1 MLPAV
6 VATELRE
13 SVRHFLRA
21 TFPMTTAGF
30 RRIDGGTPLEDLLA
44 DPRALFKGPYLSLGL
59 PFRTAD
65 PEAPSPFEYVPLGFL
80 PFRHQARAFER
91 LSGVLPRSTLV
102 ATGTG
107 SGKTESFL
115 YPLLEDAAA
124 RSAPGVKA
132 IVIYPMNALAR
143 DQAGRIAEKIHEGEA
158 LRGRVSVGLFTGDR
172 ESTPTTGMS
181 AQAVITDHD
190 ILRRNPPDILLT
202 NYKMLDFLLMRP
214 RDQAIWRFNEP
225 DTLRYLVVDELHTFD
240 GAQGTD
246 LACLIRRLR
255 DRLAPDDKL
264 ACVGTSAT
272 IGGAQAAG
280 RLRDY
285 AEEVFATPFDE
296 DAVLLEE
303 RLSPDEYL
311 EAEGR
316 RETTEHS
323 RWRWPARSELPR
335 MRPRNP
341 GTSEEWLRRQA
352 EIWLDR
358 SLELDSPDPTVRDD
372 ARVELGR
379 ELVAHQGFAEL
390 LDRGE
395 QGPVDLND
403 IAEDW
408 AQRFGLEGPEPAQTM
423 LDSLLALVSAARR
436 RIDEK
441 RLAPLVE
448 VRVQLWLR
456 ELRRMVA
463 SVAPEP
469 ALDFADSLS
478 DQRSGLHLPVVHCRE
493 CHATGWASVKRP
505 DEGRLEED
513 LRAIYNAWFGNHPD
527 ACLMFPLEDQPPRTA
542 SQGTAGFVG
551 WVCPEEGQLRPGRSA
566 ETGGS
571 DGSPCESDA
580 GVRVWQPDMTRER
593 SRREHKV
600 RVSHHDCP
608 FCGAAD
614 GLSLLGA
621 RAASLSSV
629 VIGQLYHSLH
639 NEHRK
644 LIAFSDSVQD
654 AAHRAGFFEARTYT
668 TLVRRAIAQFVNDR
682 GRDLD
687 LAMVAREMP
696 RYWRRALGDD
706 ARFVGTFIAPN
717 MVWLRDYEQ
726 LVAMDALAPGSDL
739 PELVSQRLEWEVMQ
753 GFGLRA
759 RIGRTLERGRI
770 ATVGVN
776 IEDELLPSA
785 RTLADRLSEE
795 IGPLRDVGVQKVQ
808 AFLQGLLWRGRT
820 RGGFYHPFLDE
831 YIQARG
837 KTYKP
842 FNLSL
847 FLPNYGGAARPP
859 ALWTLGRVGKSFDD
873 LHGESGSWF
882 RAWFDRVLATDEHV
896 LASAEFRQVMSLT
909 VDVLRRDGWLLE
921 RPVGDQAVFGLDP
934 QRWYAGIQVKSL
946 HCGVC
951 GHPVEVLDNE
961 YRHWLGVPCLRSTCE
976 GHYEQPVRPSEQ
988 DALQEGQ
995 GAPTRLVTAEHTAL
1009 LDSDGRAAIEGSFKR
1024 DDPLPWDVNLL
1035 SATPTLEMG
1044 IDIGDL
1050 SSVLLCSVPPSQS
1063 NYLQRVGRSGRRDG
1077 NSLAVTVANGVG
1089 HDNYFFDDPLKMLA
1103 GLVEPPGVFLNAAAV
1118 LERQLMAFCLDRWA
1132 ASGIAKDAIPGRM
1145 QIVLDAIERDD
1156 TRRFPHDWLEYVA
1169 NHRRPIME
1177 GFTALFPGLEDAT
1190 RASLHRYLFGAADD
1204 KQPGM
1209 DWRLLNRLR
1218 ETAQRR
1224 RKWTQRIDR
1233 LKREIGN
1240 LESGPEDDKV
1250 RERLA
1255 GARGEREALM
1265 SLRRHLNHQH
1275 TLNFLTDE
1283 GLIPNYAFP
1292 EEGVTLQS
1300 IILRRTRSGSG
1311 AGDGEA
1317 DRPRMERL
1325 NFQMQR
1331 SAEAA
1336 LAELAPLNR
1345 FYSQGRAVEID
1356 QVDLAAD
1363 SVQQWRFCDNCQY
1376 VENLETSG
1384 DPHSVCPRCGSAQW
1398 ADAEQRRSVLRMRQV
1413 YATADDRES
1422 RIGDDA
1428 DDRQPAFYTRQML
1441 VDIDP
1446 AQPRRAWRLATE
1458 DLPFA
1463 FEYIPQ
1469 VTLREINFGQLG
1481 VEEAEFRV
1489 AGDLNARPGFRI
1501 CRHCGKVRRPGGPAP
1516 RPGQFPHAYDC
1527 SLARPGAEESEE
1539 DYHSSL
1545 YLFRELHSEAIRIL
1559 LPLADFAE
1567 SEVRLHSLI
1576 AALNLGLREYFRG
1589 SVDHLRVTDYTAP
1602 GEGQGS
1608 RRHYLV
1614 LYDSVPG
1621 GTGYLKQLLKDTD
1634 PLLEV
1639 LRRAWEVVRTCKCR
1653 EEEDRDGCYACVLAW
1668 RDRYRMPTISRAAA
1682 EDLLGRMLEH
1692 ADTLEPI
1699 DGVEEV
1705 HLNSLV
1711 ESELEQRFLDAL
1723 CNAHAGV
1730 RASQELVNGK
1740 PGYFLTLQPPGQD
1753 PGTSASTRAWKLELQ
1768 RNLGTADGVRVPC
1781 KPDFVLW
1788 PVRAGDG
1795 QKPVAVFVDGFSVH
1809 FDQLADDTA
1818 KRQATLDSGRF
1829 HVWSLGWN
1837 DLPQSGKEPT
1847 RAGVELLESA
1857 QLPDM
1862 VTRYNALTASNGDR
1876 PHGEFRS
1883 GLEEGG
1889 FRWLIQ
1895 YLQGGDEAL
1904 EWLREAAFS
1913 RAFCMLDQRTAR
1925 DAGLRQAVAE
1935 ALEIRV
1941 PSWGAE
1947 RVVGPSGGDV
1957 FAMGGALPALSG
1969 HDGVAGMVAGLP
1981 VATFQKDTQA
1991 LRETLAV
1998 ALFIDDRDPTTDKPF
2013 EMAWRA
2019 FWNLSNLLQFA
2030 PRFSLSTALG
2040 VEGERYAPAPVEDTG
2055 DTVEAAEPASGSG
2068 EGPCW
2073 AELRKLSLF
2082 GDAVADLQKAG
2093 VPCPDSGYE
2102 LQNEAGAIVAE
2113 LELAWPDARTGLLV
2127 DPDPPTQEAL
2137 QARGWIVWVG
2147 LDEETI
2153 QAVANQVMQEA

>member
-13 SVRHFLRA
+13 GVQHFLRA
-21 TFPMTTAGF
+21 TFPMTTPGF
-30 RRIDGGTPLEDLLA
+30 RRADGGTPLEDLLT
-44 DPRALFKGPYLSLGL
+44 DHRALFKGPYLSLGL

-65 PEAPSPFEYVPLGFL
+65 REAPPAFEYVDLDFL
-80 PFRHQARAFER
+80 PFRHQALAFER
-91 LSGVLPRSTLV
+91 LGRALPRSTLV

-107 SGKTESFL
+107 SGKTECFL

-143 DQAGRIAEKIHEGEA
+143 DQAGRIAEKIHKSDA
-158 LRGRVSVGLFTGDR
+158 LHGRISVGLFTGDR
-172 ESTPTTGMS
+172 ESTLTTGMS
-181 AQAVITDHD
+181 ANAVITNHD
-190 ILRRNPPDILLT
+190 TLRQNPPDILLT

-214 RDQAIWRFNEP
+214 QDQAIWQSNGP

-255 DRLAPDDKL
+255 DRLAPDGKL

-272 IGGAQAAG
+272 IGGAEDAG
-280 RLRDY
+280 RLREY

-296 DAVLLEE
+296 DSVLLEE

-311 EAEGR
+311 DAEGR
-316 RETTEHS
+316 RVTAEHS
-323 RWRWPARSELPR
+323 RSRWPGRSDLPR
-335 MRPRNP
+335 MRMRNP
-341 GTSEEWLRRQA
+341 GTSEGWLRRQA
-352 EIWLDR
+352 EIWLEQ
-358 SLELDSPDPTVRDD
+358 SLDLDSPDSTVRDN

-379 ELVAHQGFAEL
+379 ELVAHEAFAEL
-390 LDRGE
+390 LDRCE
-395 QGPVDLND
+395 RGPLDLND
-403 IAEDW
+403 IAGEW
-408 AQRFGLEGPEPAQTM
+408 AERFRLDGTEPALTM
-423 LDSLLALVSAARR
+423 LDSLLALVSTARR

-463 SVAPEP
+463 RVSPAP
-469 ALDFADSLS
+469 ALGFADDLS
-478 DQRSGLHLPVVHCRE
+478 DQHVGLHLPVVHCRE

-505 DEGRLEED
+505 DEGRLEQD

-527 ACLMFPLEDQPPRTA
+527 MCLMFPLEDHPPHTA
-542 SQGTAGFVG
+542 SQGPAGFVG
-551 WVCPEEGQLRPGRSA
+551 WVCPEDVQLRPGRSA
-566 ETGGS
+566 EAGGM
-571 DGSPCESDA
+571 DGDPCESGA
-580 GVRVWQPDMTRER
+580 GIHVWQPDMTRER
-593 SRREHKV
+593 SQQGHKI
-600 RVSHHDCP
+600 RASHHNCP
-608 FCGAAD
+608 FCGAGD

-668 TLVRRAIAQFVNDR
+668 TLVRRAIARFLHER
-682 GRDLD
+682 GRGQD
-687 LAMVAREMP
+687 LAMLAREMP
-696 RYWRRALGDD
+696 RYWRQALGDD

-726 LVAMDALAPGSDL
+726 LVATDGLPSGSDL
-739 PELVSQRLEWEVMQ
+739 PDLVSQRLEWEVMQ

-759 RIGRTLERGRI
+759 RIGRTLERGQI
-770 ATVGVN
+770 ATVGID
-776 IEDELLPSA
+776 IEGELLPVA
-785 RTLADRLSEE
+785 RALAERLSEE
-795 IGPLRDVGVQKVQ
+795 IGSLRGVSVEKVK

-820 RGGFYHPFLDE
+820 RGAFYHPFLDE

-859 ALWTLGRVGKSFDD
+859 ALWTLGRVGQSFDD
-873 LHGESGSWF
+873 LHGDSGSWF
-882 RAWFDRVLATDEHV
+882 RAWFERVLATHEHV
-896 LASAEFRQVMSLT
+896 LATPEFRQVMSLT
-909 VDVLRRDGWLLE
+909 VDLLRRDGWLLE
-921 RPVGDQAVFGLDP
+921 RTIGDQSVFGLDP
-934 QRWYAGIQVKSL
+934 QRWYAGTLVKSL

-951 GHPVEVLDNE
+951 GHPVQVLDDE
-961 YRHWLGVPCLRSTCE
+961 HHHWIGVPCLRSTCE
-976 GHYEQPVRPSEQ
+976 GHYEEPLRRLEY

-1024 DDPLPWDVNLL
+1024 DDPRPWDVNLL

-1063 NYLQRVGRSGRRDG
+1063 NYLQRIGRSGRRDG

-1089 HDNYFFDDPLKMLA
+1089 HDNYFFEDPLKMLA
-1103 GLVEPPGVFLNAAAV
+1103 GSVEPPGVFLNAAAV

-1132 ASGIAKDAIPGRM
+1132 ASGIGKDAIPGRM
-1145 QIVLDAIERDD
+1145 QIVLDAIEREDR
-1156 TRRFPHDWLEYVA
+1156 RRFPHDWLEYVA
-1169 NHRRPIME
+1169 THRRAIMND
-1177 GFTALFPGLEDAT
+1177 FTALFPGLEEET
-1190 RASLHRYLFGAADD
+1190 EESLHRFLFGSPEDEL
-1204 KQPGM
+1204 PGL

-1218 ETAQRR
+1218 ETATRR
-1224 RKWTQRIDR
+1224 REWTRRIDR
-1233 LKREIGN
+1233 LKREITSF
-1240 LESGPEDDKV
+1240 ESEPEDEAV

-1255 GARGEREALM
+1255 GARAEREALM
-1265 SLRRHLNHQH
+1265 SLRRSLNHQH

-1300 IILRRTRSGSG
+1300 IILRRTRGGSGS
-1311 AGDGEA
+1311 GDGEA
-1317 DRPRMERL
+1317 ATPRMERL

-1345 FYSQGRAVEID
+1345 FYAQGRAVEID

-1413 YATADDRES
+1413 FATADDRES

-1428 DDRQPAFYTRQML
+1428 DDRQPVFYTRQML

-1481 VEEAEFRV
+1481 GEEAEFRV

-1501 CRHCGKVRRPGGPAP
+1501 CRHCGKVRRPGRHTP

-1527 SLARPGAEESEE
+1527 PLARRGAEESEE

-1602 GEGQGS
+1602 GEGS
-1608 RRHYLV
+1608 RRRYLV

-1621 GTGYLKQLLKDTD
+1621 GTGYLKQLLKDTG

-1639 LRRAWEVVRTCKCR
+1639 LWRAWEVVRTCKCR

-1668 RDRYRMPTISRAAA
+1668 RDRYRMPKISRAAA
-1682 EDLLGRMLEH
+1682 EELLGRMLEH

-1730 RASQELVNGK
+1730 RATQELVNGK

-1753 PGTSASTRAWKLELQ
+1753 PETAASTRAWKLELQ
-1768 RNLGTADGVRVPC
+1768 RNLGAADGVRIPC
-1781 KPDFVLW
+1781 KPDFLLW
-1788 PVRAGDG
+1788 PVRAGEG
-1795 QKPVAVFVDGFSVH
+1795 QKPVTVFVDGFSVH
-1809 FDQLADDTA
+1809 FNQLADDTA
-1818 KRQATLDSGRF
+1818 KRQAILDSGRF
-1829 HVWSLGWN
+1829 HVWSLGWH

-1847 RAGVELLESA
+1847 RVGVELLESS

-1862 VTRYNALTASNGDR
+1862 VKRYNALAANMGYQ
-1876 PHGEFRS
+1876 PHAEFRS
-1883 GLEEGG
+1883 GLEQGG

-1895 YLQGGDEAL
+1895 YLEGGDGTL
-1904 EWLREAAFS
+1904 EWLRGAAFS
-1913 RAFCMLDQRTAR
+1913 RSLCMLDQRTAR

-1935 ALEIRV
+1935 ELETRV
-1941 PSWGAE
+1941 PGSRAK
-1947 RVVGPSGGDV
+1947 RIVGVPNGDV
-1957 FAMGGALPALSG
+1957 FAMGGALQSLTG
-1969 HDGVAGMVAGLP
+1969 HPGLAGMASGLP
-1981 VATFQKDTQA
+1981 VATFQKDASA
-1991 LRETLAV
+1991 LWESLAV
-1998 ALFIDDRDPTTDKPF
+1998 ALFIDDRNPTTDKPF
-2013 EMAWRA
+2013 ETAWLA
-2019 FWNLSNLLQFA
+2019 FWNLSNLLQFV
-2030 PRFSLSTALG
+2030 PQFSLSSALG
-2040 VEGERYAPAPVEDTG
+2040 VEGERYAAAPAEQVMET
-2055 DTVEAAEPASGSG
+2055 AATQAAKPASEPEESR
-2068 EGPCW
+2068 W
-2073 AELRKLSLF
+2073 ADVRTLSLF

-2093 VPCPDSGYE
+2093 LPCPDSGYE
-2102 LQNEAGAIVAE
+2102 LQDEAGEIVAE
-2113 LELAWPDARTGLLV
+2113 LELAWPGSRVGLLV
-2127 DPDPPTQEAL
+2127 DPDPQTQATLEE
-2137 QARGWIVWVG
+2137 RGWSTWVG

-2153 QAVANQVMQEA
+2153 EALAKMLVQEA